1 MVVSYI
7 CPHIKSNNI
16 MESFF
21 ALLKS
26 THYFMMVALL
36 IFLLF
41 TIGKFAF
48 KKSSGEPFGT
58 MEDKTTLLVMILA
71 HLQLLIGL
79 TLLFMGP
86 TSAHFA
92 NMGEVMKDSY
102 LRMMVVE
109 HPLTMIIGVTM
120 ITIGRI
126 KLKKKTEASD
136 KFKTTIIFFAIGLV
150 LFLSRIPWSHLN
162 G

>member
-1 MVVSYI
+1 MDT
-7 CPHIKSNNI
+7 
-16 MESFF
+16 FF
-21 ALLKS
+21 ATLRT

-36 IFLLF
+36 IFLVF

-48 KKSSGEPFGT
+48 KKSANEPFGT
-58 MEDKTTLLVMILA
+58 MEDKTTLIVLILS
-71 HLQLLIGL
+71 HIQLLIGL
-79 TLLFMGP
+79 ALLFLGPVSENFAEMG
-86 TSAHFA
+86 S
-92 NMGEVMKDSY
+92 VMKDSY

-120 ITIGRI
+120 ITIGRV

-136 KFKTTIIFFAIGLV
+136 KYKTTIIFFAIALV
-150 LFLSRIPWSHLN
+150 FFLSRIPWSHLN